1 MVANAMH
8 ETDLAVLN
16 AIEVD
21 IDDVVEYLD
30 QNDLSSYSETLDDDA
45 GMLRDPVK
53 LAVGVRLDALHELM
67 ENGVLDNWLEVVGD
81 KEVALNCAVL
91 EAAAGHPLIESD
103 GHFTFDNHTFL
114 ANVLLQAKA
123 AGSA

>member
-1 MVANAMH
+1 MVTTAMR

-30 QNDLSSYSETLDDDA
+30 QNDLSSPSEASDDVPVI
-45 GMLRDPVK
+45 LRDPVK
-53 LAVGVRLDALHELM
+53 LAIGVRLDALHELM
-67 ENGVLDNWLEVVGD
+67 ENGVLDNWLEVVGE
-81 KEVALNCAVL
+81 KEVALHCAVL
-91 EAAAGHPLIESD
+91 EAAAAHPLIESD
-103 GHFTFDNHTFL
+103 GHFTFDDDTFL

>member
-1 MVANAMH
+1 MVTTATR

-30 QNDLSSYSETLDDDA
+30 QNDLSSPSETSGDA
-45 GMLRDPVK
+45 AVILRDPVK
-53 LAVGVRLDALHELM
+53 LAIGVRLDALHELM
-67 ENGVLDNWLEVVGD
+67 ENGVLDNWLEVVGE
-81 KEVALNCAVL
+81 KEVALHCAVL
-91 EAAAGHPLIESD
+91 EAAATHPLIESD
-103 GHFTFDNHTFL
+103 DHFTFDDDAFL

>member
-1 MVANAMH
+1 MVTTATR

-30 QNDLSSYSETLDDDA
+30 HNDLPSSSETFGDA
-45 GMLRDPVK
+45 TVILRDPLK
-53 LAVGVRLDALHELM
+53 LAIGVRLDALHELM
-67 ENGVLDNWLEVVGD
+67 ENGVLDNWLEVVGE
-81 KEVALNCAVL
+81 KEVALHCAVL
-91 EAAAGHPLIESD
+91 EAAAAHPLIEAD
-103 GHFTFDNHTFL
+103 GHVTFDENTFL
-114 ANVLLQAKA
+114 ASVLLQAKA